1 MNKELK
7 GREYNLPPDVIKHL
21 NSQLQISSSDTVGT
35 NRAKE
40 LIQTGK
46 VNYGQL
52 KRILHDLKSVDKTKE
67 SQRYNLYGGD
77 LMEKWASK
85 FLKGERDLISNK
97 KDSKMKSQN
106 IAGTGIE
113 KNSHLKSHSK
123 KPDWLPPTNLIKSNS
138 HKSSISPITSMKLFE
153 EVERIKKLML

>member
-1 MNKELK
+1 MNNELK

-77 LMEKWASK
+77 LMEKWGWSVLGQDRNQITNRKEGRKKADVMGGITGERKNS
-85 FLKGERDLISNK
+85 FLKK
-97 KDSKMKSQN
+97 
-106 IAGTGIE
+106 
-113 KNSHLKSHSK
+113 HSK
-123 KPDWLPPTNLIKSNS
+123 KPDWLPDMNLVKNNS
-138 HKSSISPITSMKLFE
+138 FKSPISSVGLFE
-153 EVERIKKLML
+153 EIERIKNLM

>member
-1 MNKELK
+1 MNNELK

-77 LMEKWASK
+77 LMEKWGWSVLGQDRNQITNRKEGRKKADEMGGITGERKNS
-85 FLKGERDLISNK
+85 FLKK
-97 KDSKMKSQN
+97 
-106 IAGTGIE
+106 
-113 KNSHLKSHSK
+113 HSK
-123 KPDWLPPTNLIKSNS
+123 KPDWLPDMNLVKNNS
-138 HKSSISPITSMKLFE
+138 FKSPISSVGLFE
-153 EVERIKKLML
+153 EIERIKNLM